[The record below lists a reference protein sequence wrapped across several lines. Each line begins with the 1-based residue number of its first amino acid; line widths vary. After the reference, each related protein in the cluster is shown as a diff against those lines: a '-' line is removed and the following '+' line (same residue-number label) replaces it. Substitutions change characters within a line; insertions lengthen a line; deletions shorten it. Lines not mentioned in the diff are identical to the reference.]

1 METKMG
7 NELGEVERK
16 KFRDKLKGRKE
27 KKKRTLEGTSGIHL
41 SK

>member
-27 KKKRTLEGTSGIHL
+27 KKKEL
-41 SK
+41 